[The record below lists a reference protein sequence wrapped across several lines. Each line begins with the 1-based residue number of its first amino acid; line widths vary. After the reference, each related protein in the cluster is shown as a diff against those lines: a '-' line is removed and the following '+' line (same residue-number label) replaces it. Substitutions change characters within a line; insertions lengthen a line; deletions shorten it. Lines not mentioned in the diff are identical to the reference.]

1 MPTERSKVSLY
12 LDDSLIRR
20 LQKSEI
26 VESADLSLS
35 RKVELTLRR
44 ALDRE
49 E

>member
-1 MPTERSKVSLY
+1 MPIERAKVSLY
-12 LDDSLIRR
+12 LDESLIRR

-26 VESADLSLS
+26 VENADLSLS
-35 RKVELTLRR
+35 RKVELTLRQ